1 MTAAFTKQ
9 KFKIPTI
16 FHKIDQTGNCWI
28 QVDFDIDISVIF
40 AFQNSGCRIFAGMLN
55 SRRNLRAWQHQTVH
69 GLSGGPFFTTDGD
82 DYDTRMF
89 KYG

>member
-1 MTAAFTKQ
+1 
-9 KFKIPTI
+9 
-16 FHKIDQTGNCWI
+16 
-28 QVDFDIDISVIF
+28 
-40 AFQNSGCRIFAGMLN
+40 
-55 SRRNLRAWQHQTVH
+55 LRAWQHQTVH